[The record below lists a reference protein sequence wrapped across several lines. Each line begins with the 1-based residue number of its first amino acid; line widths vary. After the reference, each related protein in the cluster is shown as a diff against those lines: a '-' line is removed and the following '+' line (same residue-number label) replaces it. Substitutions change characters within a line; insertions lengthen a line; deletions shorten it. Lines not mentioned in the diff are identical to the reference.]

1 MKKLSAKPIYDQLL
15 NYVPLVLAGLMPI
28 FFLPITTEFFEFNKQ
43 VLLILGTITLL
54 VTWAIKILFGKQMEI
69 TRSSLDTA
77 VIGFLGVAVIS
88 TMFSIDKMS
97 SIYGSMGRGFPSLLG
112 YITLALF
119 YYLVSSGINSV
130 KAMKNIL
137 MVLVGSITFNSFVS
151 ILSYFGVY
159 LGGASFLQ
167 IPNFT
172 LTGSIT
178 VSVLIAAIATI
189 ISLSLLGYAKEPK
202 VKALLIAGA
211 LLNIVLVSLVNL
223 TSGWVVLLVGAAS
236 LVGILKAEFIKT
248 YKLELLTAA
257 VFTIVMFG
265 FRNLPQTRGAIANA
279 NYPYEIVLP
288 VKASWAVTT
297 SILRDYPLLA
307 TGPSTFYLNFTRYR
321 PLNLN
326 NTELWNIRFDKP
338 FNELLNVTAELGL
351 IGLLVFIFLL
361 SKVAKLVA
369 ISVKA
374 KDENHIIKVLGVA
387 VLTASSLLFVTYTT
401 TLTSFII
408 VLLVAILVR
417 SFHLDESLSHASRV
431 AVISLTKATKSTMVT
446 GLTVEA
452 ATKNSVLKYVIVVP
466 CLVFSLY
473 MAYVTSRNYLAEF
486 FTRSAIYAAQN
497 NEWDKVYKA
506 QENAIKAS
514 PRRDTLYTR
523 HAQTILALANSVAAK
538 ENLNEEDKVLI
549 QNLIAQ
555 SINVSKVASENI
567 NPLNVRN
574 WETRA
579 LVYKNISKAAQNAL
593 DWSIA
598 SYNIAIQLDPTN
610 PMLRLDIGGMYYAK
624 EDYLSAASQFRQ
636 AISLKPDYANAYYN
650 FGQSLLK
657 LGDYANAKAA
667 LDTAK
672 SLVPEG
678 SSDYSKVAGEIS
690 EIEKKINELNVAGA
704 TDKKPTV
711 EQLEAK
717 SETTTTPQEP
727 LNKVGEE
734 KPELTKNITEET
746 LPKEN
751 TQQ

>member
-1 MKKLSAKPIYDQLL
+1 MKKLSANPIYDKLL
-15 NYVPLVLAGLMPI
+15 NYIPLVLAGLMPL

-43 VLLILGTITLL
+43 VLLIIGTIVLL
-54 VTWAIKILFGKQMEI
+54 VTWAIKILFGKQMEV

-77 VIGFLGVAVIS
+77 IVAFLGVAIIS

-119 YYLVSSGINSV
+119 YYLVSSGISSV
-130 KAMKNIL
+130 KVMKNIL
-137 MVLVGSITFNSFVS
+137 LVLVASVSLNSFVS
-151 ILSYFGVY
+151 ILSYFGLY
-159 LGGASFLQ
+159 LGSAAFLQ

-178 VSVLIAAIATI
+178 VSVLIAAIASV
-189 ISLSLLGYAKEPK
+189 ISMSLLSTVKESN
-202 VKALLIAGA
+202 LRTGLIVSTI
-211 LLNIVLVSLVNL
+211 LNIFFVSLINL
-223 TSGWVVLLVGAAS
+223 TSGWIVLAVGTAAIIW
-236 LVGILKAEFIKT
+236 VLKADFLKKH
-248 YKLELLTAA
+248 KLELLGA
-257 VFTIVMFG
+257 VVFAVVMFG
-265 FRNLPQTRGAIANA
+265 VKNLPQTRGFLTNA

-297 SILRDYPLLA
+297 SILRDYPMLA

-326 NTELWNIRFDKP
+326 NTDLWNIRFDKP
-338 FNELLNVTAELGL
+338 FNEILNVTAELGL
-351 IGLLVFIFLL
+351 IGFIALLFLMVQVY
-361 SKVAKLVA
+361 KMVGF
-369 ISVKA
+369 SVKV
-374 KDENHIIKVLGVA
+374 KEENHIIKVLGVA
-387 VLTASSLLFVTYTT
+387 VLTASSLLFVTYAT
-401 TLTSFII
+401 TLTAFVI
-408 VLLVAILVR
+408 VLLLATLVR
-417 SFHLDESLSHASRV
+417 SFHLEESLSNVSRV
-431 AVISLTKATKSTMVT
+431 SIVQLTKAAKTTTVT
-446 GLTVEA
+446 GLALEA
-452 ATKNSVLKYVIVVP
+452 ATKNTYLKYVIVIP
-466 CLVFSLY
+466 CLIFALY
-473 MAYVTSRNYLAEF
+473 MGYVTSRNYLAEL

-523 HAQTILALANSVAAK
+523 HAQTILALANSIAAK
-538 ENLNEEDKVLI
+538 ENLNEEDKALI

-555 SINVSKVASENI
+555 SINVAKVASENI

-636 AISLKPDYANAYYN
+636 AISLKPNYANAYYN

-667 LDTAK
+667 LETAK
-672 SLVPEG
+672 SLVPEN
-678 SSDYSKVAGEIS
+678 SADYNRVVAEIA
-690 EIEKKINELNVAGA
+690 EIEKKINVAGA
-704 TDKKPTV
+704 MDQKPTV
-711 EQLEAK
+711 EELEAQNDK
-717 SETTTTPQEP
+717 TQPTTQEP

-734 KPELTKNITEET
+734 KPEITENITEET
-746 LPKEN
+746 LPK
-751 TQQ
+751 QQ